1 MIIDTNGF
9 EIGDE
14 VWVAWVVFHSIMM
27 TGEKT
32 PIPFIIEGF
41 KFYKDKLILIN
52 DYSVECNAKN
62 VYHTKQ
68 ECQIACDKL
77 NGKM

>member
-1 MIIDTNGF
+1 MIIDTKGF

-14 VWVAWVVFHSIMM
+14 VWVVFRSMM

-32 PIPFIIEGF
+32 PIPFLINGF

-62 VYHTKQ
+62 VYNTEQ
-68 ECQIACDKL
+68 ECQLACDRL
-77 NGKM
+77 NSEYHD

>member
-14 VWVAWVVFHSIMM
+14 VWVMFHRMA

-32 PIPFIIEGF
+32 PIPFIIEGY
-41 KFYKDKLILIN
+41 KFYKDKFILIN

-62 VYHTKQ
+62 VFHTEQ
-68 ECQIACDKL
+68 ECQLACDRL
-77 NGKM
+77 NGVNHD

>member
-1 MIIDTNGF
+1 MIIDTKGF

-14 VWVAWVVFHSIMM
+14 VWVVFHSMM

-32 PIPFIIEGF
+32 PIPFIIDGF

-52 DYSVECNAKN
+52 DYSVERNTNN
-62 VYHTKQ
+62 VFHSEQ
-68 ECQIACDKL
+68 ECQLECDRL
-77 NGKM
+77 NGECHD

>member
-1 MIIDTNGF
+1 MIINTKGF

-14 VWVAWVVFHSIMM
+14 VWIVFHSMM

-32 PIPFIIEGF
+32 PIPFIVEGY

-62 VYHTKQ
+62 VYCTEK
-68 ECQIACDKL
+68 ECQLACDKL
-77 NGKM
+77 NGKNEI